1 MNQSEIEENTRNK
14 HLATISF
21 GLYLIGQKKKVVRPF
36 LINHTGVIKPNQR
49 KNNITFTLN

>member
-21 GLYLIGQKKKVVRPF
+21 GLYLIGQKKKLCDHF
-36 LINHTGVIKPNQR
+36 
-49 KNNITFTLN
+49 